1 MKMGFTFEN
10 TLSAGLKKYF
20 DGAGIAPGKTSGA
33 DKIAK
38 TKVGL
43 QFINWVVNG
52 SSKEKV
58 VPPVLWG
65 ILRASG
71 SVHVGDEFVGGNN
84 LYQSKKGSLSN
95 DSIISEN
102 PNTITIGFNTLYA
115 AKLHET
121 EWTPG
126 EKSEQSGDVGNKY
139 LEKHLKSD
147 KEDAMEM
154 YARIFKKESKG

>member
-1 MKMGFTFEN
+1 MKMEFSFQN
-10 TLSAGLKKYF
+10 TLSDGLKKYF
-20 DGAGIAPGKTSGA
+20 DGAGIAPGKTSEA

-38 TKVGL
+38 TKCGL

-71 SVHVGDEFVGGNN
+71 SVHVGNEFVGGNN
-84 LYQSKKGSLSN
+84 LYPSKKGSESN
-95 DSIISEN
+95 DSDINS
-102 PNTITIGFNTLYA
+102 PADTITISFNTAYA

-121 EWTPG
+121 NWNPG
-126 EKSEQSGDVGNKY
+126 PKSEQSGDTGNKY
-139 LEKHLKSD
+139 LEKHLAADGS
-147 KEDAMEM
+147 AAIEM